1 MAQTIN
7 AISLNNVFNST
18 AVTLT
23 AVTGS
28 ATTAE
33 IVSDISGAQDD
44 LCVLVDLTAASSG
57 TYTLECLNGDYN
69 AKGHKLTAE
78 LTVGKLNVI
87 PVSSLEIKK
96 YDGKAAFNLKTD
108 VETGFSVVA
117 VSFAVLKHAYPVN
130 H

>member
-7 AISLNNVFNST
+7 AIALNNVFNST

-44 LCVLVDLTAASSG
+44 IYVLVDLASASTG

-96 YDGKAAFNLKTD
+96 YDGKAHFNLKTT
-108 VETGFSVVA
+108 VEPGYSVVG
-117 VSFAVLKHAYPVN
+117 VNFAVIKRAYPVN